1 MNDRGAKAL
10 ADVLEPHFG
19 PSYFPHMTD
28 VTIFGQDAEDVA
40 RKILGTTGLFI
51 ADVTKHEPDWE
62 PDRDGD
68 PLLCCSCGWDQT
80 TGDGS
85 FYDHIGATE

>member
-10 ADVLEPHFG
+10 AERMDMLTEKQL
-19 PSYFPHMTD
+19 
-28 VTIFGQDAEDVA
+28 GQSSATTT
-40 RKILGTTGLFI
+40 ILGTTGLFI
-51 ADVTKHEPDWE
+51 SDVTKHEPDWE

-85 FYDHIGATE
+85 FYDHVGTAT